1 LPDESRADRLANA
14 LMENNISV
22 STAEPFCTSPT
33 VPQAIR
39 IALGSVTLEQLR
51 EALVKVRDAVEFEQY
66 GA

>member
-1 LPDESRADRLANA
+1 
-14 LMENNISV
+14 MENNISV
-22 STAEPFCTSPT
+22 STAEPFCTSQT

-51 EALVKVRDAVEFEQY
+51 AVLVKVRDAVEFEQY